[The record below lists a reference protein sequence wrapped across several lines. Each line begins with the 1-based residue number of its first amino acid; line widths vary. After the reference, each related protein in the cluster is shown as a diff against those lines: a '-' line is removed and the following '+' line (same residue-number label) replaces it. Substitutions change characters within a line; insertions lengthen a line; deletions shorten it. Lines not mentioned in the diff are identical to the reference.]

1 MARWSRRQWAHAALV
16 LAVIAAILWVAIRA
30 RSVLLPFVL
39 GLFFAYLLL
48 PLVNALDRRLFR
60 LLRRHGPARILA
72 ILLVYLAILGLIV
85 GFFTYLVPV
94 VARQVQQLIANL
106 PQIVSEIQLRL
117 AGFQEWYNRNVPQW
131 AKETIE
137 NQIQTIRS
145 RAVASVGGAI
155 AATVS
160 AIGSTVAAI
169 FGYLIIPFWLIYV
182 FYDADRFGRGLAS
195 LIPEGIRPD
204 ALNLR
209 RLFDDVVV
217 AYVRGQLLVA
227 SITGALTGLG
237 LALIGVDFPV
247 LLGLITAIGDLIPT
261 LGPILAA
268 IPIVLI
274 AVLEEPILGLWAL
287 LVLVGVQQLESLLI
301 GPRVVGDSVRLSP
314 AIIILLLIVAGEIG
328 GFLGLLVVVPLAAFL
343 RDVVRYLSLR
353 TSRAE
358 VLPDDAL
365 RQVRK
370 ARRGDWG

>member
-1 MARWSRRQWAHAALV
+1 MARWSLRQWAHAALV
-16 LAVIAAILWVAIRA
+16 LAVVAVILWVIARA
-30 RSVLLPFVL
+30 GSVLLPFVL

-48 PLVNALDRRLFR
+48 PLVNGLDRRLLK
-60 LLRRHGPARILA
+60 LLRRRGLARILA
-72 ILLVYLAILGLIV
+72 ILLVYLVILGLIA
-85 GFFTYLVPV
+85 GFFTYLVPL
-94 VARQVQQLIANL
+94 VASQVQQLIANL

-131 AKETIE
+131 AKDIIA

-160 AIGSTVAAI
+160 VITSTVGAVL
-169 FGYLIIPFWLIYV
+169 GYFVIPFWLIYV
-182 FYDADRFGRGLAS
+182 FYDANRFGRGIAS
-195 LIPEGIRPD
+195 LIPEAIRPD
-204 ALNLR
+204 AINLR

-268 IPIVLI
+268 IPVVLI

-287 LVLVGVQQLESLLI
+287 LVLLAAQQIESILI
-301 GPRVVGDSVRLSP
+301 GPRIVGDSVRLSP
-314 AIIILLLIVAGEIG
+314 AIIILLLIIAGEIG
-328 GFLGLLVVVPLAAFL
+328 GFLGLLIVVPLAAFL

-353 TSRAE
+353 TASQE
-358 VLPDDAL
+358 VSPDSAL